1 MGGREEI
8 LQLCAALS
16 IGYHKGLTV
25 MSAKCLRRSVRIP
38 SCHKVEF

>member
-25 MSAKCLRRSVRIP
+25 MSAIIRV
-38 SCHKVEF
+38 